1 MEKLFVI
8 DAELPVI
15 VEKPF
20 VIDAKLPV
28 IVEKLFV
35 MAAGLFFH
43 EEERSGIGAA
53 LVFLDAVLA
62 VSDAELAGI
71 DERAVAIEPR
81 ITRMARMDWTKW
93 KRPPAFSCD
102 DDSAR

>member
-1 MEKLFVI
+1 MEKL
-8 DAELPVI
+8 
-15 VEKPF
+15 F

-71 DERAVAIEPR
+71 DERAVAFDEPR